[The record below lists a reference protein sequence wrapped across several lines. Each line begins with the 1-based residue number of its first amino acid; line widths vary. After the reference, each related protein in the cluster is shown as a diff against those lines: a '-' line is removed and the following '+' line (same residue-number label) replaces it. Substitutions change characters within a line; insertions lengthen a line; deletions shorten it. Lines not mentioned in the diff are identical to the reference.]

1 MQRVSSLSP
10 AILFGCFNC
19 PVHLCAPVAGQ
30 VSGALEIQGH
40 ARSASGITSE
50 GDTVTRSMAGTFEF
64 NCILRFCCG
73 TDEALDGNYKK
84 T

>member
-1 MQRVSSLSP
+1 MQMVSSLSL
-10 AILFGCFNC
+10 AFLFGCLNC
-19 PVHLCAPVAGQ
+19 PVHLCVPVAGQ
-30 VSGALEIQGH
+30 VSGALEIQGQ
-40 ARSASGITSE
+40 ARSTSGITSE

-73 TDEALDGNYKK
+73 TDEALDGNHKN